1 MKNSNSAI
9 LLRNLLALT
18 TILTFLFGLLTMLA
32 VVQQELA
39 NSSANTRTIVRRL
52 KGAVIDDDQDWRN
65 WQVNN
70 GLSSNLTYVHV
81 ENRRADAK
89 RKNYYSANAK
99 QLTRS
104 LKPLPFFGGIY
115 YRGDALYAYA
125 SGHSRGIYYQV
136 WVNLHQ
142 QKQVVKN
149 VLLTILIVWII
160 VLAISVLFAVLLSDK
175 LTQPLLVLNLAA
187 KKAADSGRGQLPVPE
202 KPTEIKEL
210 AVSFNELLG
219 QLYDQNEQEKSF
231 VNNAAHELRTPIAAI
246 RSNAQLIKRRGGE
259 HPEVIPEAVAF
270 IDDESRHMQKMVDEL
285 LTLARTDRRQLEK
298 AAFNL
303 KEALQSAL
311 KSAQLAQPVQLA
323 CPDGLELVSDRDCLI
338 EIVLNL
344 LTNAG
349 KYSPA
354 SSQVLVKAEATDGG
368 VRISVADQGQGISA
382 KDKEH
387 VFDYFYRSDEVRG
400 QIPGTGL
407 GLAIAQKMAALLGGT
422 LALADNQPQ
431 GTIFTLTLKQERAK

>member
-52 KGAVIDDDQDWRN
+52 KGAVIDDDQDWKN

-70 GLSSNLTYVHV
+70 GLSSSQTYVHV
-81 ENRRADAK
+81 ENRRSDAK
-89 RKNYYSANAK
+89 RKNYYSANAQ
-99 QLTRS
+99 QLTKA
-104 LKPLPFFGGIY
+104 LQTLPVFSGIY
-115 YRGDALYAYA
+115 YKGDALYAYA

-136 WVNLHQ
+136 WVDLHQ

-149 VLLTILIVWII
+149 VLLTILIVWVII
-160 VLAISVLFAVLLSDK
+160 LAISVLFAVFLSDK

-187 KKAADSGRGQLPVPE
+187 KRAANSGRGQLPVPE
-202 KPTEIKEL
+202 KPTEITEL
-210 AVSFNELLG
+210 AISFNELLD

-246 RSNAQLIKRRGGE
+246 RSNAQLIKRRGE
-259 HPEVIPEAVAF
+259 AHPEVIPEAVAF

-285 LTLARTDRRQLEK
+285 LILARTDHRQLEK
-298 AAFNL
+298 TAFNL
-303 KEALQSAL
+303 KETLQSAL
-311 KSAQLAQPVQLA
+311 RSAQLAQPVQLD
-323 CPDGLELVSDRDCLI
+323 CPDDLVLTSDRDCLL

-354 SSQVLVKAEATDGG
+354 SSLVLVKAEEKGG
-368 VRISVADQGQGISA
+368 RVTISVADQGPGISA

-400 QIPGTGL
+400 QIQGTGL
-407 GLAIAQKMAALLGGT
+407 GLAIARKMADLLGGT
-422 LALADNQPQ
+422 LTLADKQPQ
-431 GTIFTLTLKQERAK
+431 GSIFSLTIKK